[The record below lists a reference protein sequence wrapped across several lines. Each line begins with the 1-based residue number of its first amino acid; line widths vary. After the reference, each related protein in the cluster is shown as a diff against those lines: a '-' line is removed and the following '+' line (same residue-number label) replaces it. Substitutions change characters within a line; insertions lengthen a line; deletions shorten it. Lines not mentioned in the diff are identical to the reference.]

1 MVIKIGLLKNKRL
14 NSFLS
19 SRVDDMLHSH
29 FNYVEQ
35 QTFNLLLVC
44 VPQAAINSLAVIV
57 IVMIISELLLSAS
70 EQVKP
75 L

>member
-1 MVIKIGLLKNKRL
+1 
-14 NSFLS
+14 
-19 SRVDDMLHSH
+19 MLHSH